1 MVKGFST
8 VKDPKGSLVKN
19 QKGFLIKNPKGS
31 LIKDPKG
38 FLIKS
43 PKVIRTN
50 TNNRFLK
57 YVWAFITE
65 N

>member
-31 LIKDPKG
+31 LIKDLKG

-57 YVWAFITE
+57 YV
-65 N
+65 